1 MHVCTSLQTDNHAST
16 PPLCF
21 LQAGC
26 PSCRPTNSVKA
37 LKAQMEEETVEITG
51 TALKKTAEL
60 IQDVISGA
68 HSFVRLGDH
77 WRQLVSTVE
86 SVWQPVSCRLPL

>member
-1 MHVCTSLQTDNHAST
+1 VKGKPSSSYKPHANKGFV
-16 PPLCF
+16 LEE
-21 LQAGC
+21 
-26 PSCRPTNSVKA
+26 
-37 LKAQMEEETVEITG
+37 MEEETVEITG